1 MARPIPRELPVI
13 KAARLE
19 KILFHFAFQRERQ
32 KGSHAFYRH
41 KDGRFT
47 TIPHHPGKDLP
58 RELIRTILKQINL
71 STEDFLELL
80 KRF

>member
-1 MARPIPRELPVI
+1 MSKLPVL

-19 KILFHFAFQRERQ
+19 KVLYYLGFIYQRQ

-41 KDGRFT
+41 PDGRYT

-71 STEDFLELL
+71 STDEFMDLIN
-80 KRF
+80 KV

>member
-1 MARPIPRELPVI
+1 MSRLPVI
-13 KAARLE
+13 KSSKLE
-19 KILFHFAFQRERQ
+19 KLLLHLGFVFERQ

-41 KDGRFT
+41 PDGRYT

-71 STEDFLELL
+71 STEEFLDLL
-80 KRF
+80 KQV

>member
-1 MARPIPRELPVI
+1 MSKLPVI

-19 KILFHFAFQRERQ
+19 KVLYHLGFIYQRQ
-32 KGSHAFYRH
+32 KGSHVFYRH
-41 KDGRFT
+41 PDGRYT

-71 STEDFLELL
+71 STDEFLDLL
-80 KRF
+80 NKV